1 MNNQELLNYIKV
13 QLQAGFSKAMIYQSL
28 RESNWPDEVIDQAF
42 AVVENKP
49 VPTSMEEQVK
59 RNFHWRDKMK
69 LLVISVLM
77 LSFIGGSFFAWQVW
91 QNKQAWQKEKQLLS
105 EMEFINNQ
113 NEQLVSEEGQLEATQ
128 TTRST
133 DGQSVIISPR
143 EAWLEMKE
151 TFRTLQS
158 YDELEAYT
166 LKYGDQGMV
175 DNLQEQ
181 RKQVDK
187 MPKLAKD
194 QLVKLAQSVVPN
206 DEITVIDETVENDLA
221 FLKVYTVNPKL
232 TAEIKLI
239 KRGEEWKLQSEEWI
253 SEE

>member
-49 VPTSMEEQVK
+49 LPTSMEEQVK

-77 LSFIGGSFFAWQVW
+77 LSLIGGSFFAWQVW

-105 EMEFINNQ
+105 EMELINNQ

-128 TTRST
+128 TARST

-151 TFRTLQS
+151 TFRNLQS

>member
-28 RESNWPDEVIDQAF
+28 RESNWPDDLIDQAF

-49 VPTSMEEQVK
+49 MPESLQTKITKKFFWQ
-59 RNFHWRDKMK
+59 NQKMLLGS
-69 LLVISVLM
+69 LLVMALVGIV
-77 LSFIGGSFFAWQVW
+77 FFAWQVW
-91 QNKQAWQKEKQLLS
+91 QNKQAWQKEQQLLA
-105 EMEFINNQ
+105 EKILENQ
-113 NEQLVSEEGQLEATQ
+113 VNETIMVENENQIEATNQ
-128 TTRST
+128 AIRIE
-133 DGQSVIISPR
+133 DQSKLLSPR

-151 TFRTLQS
+151 TFRNLQS

-166 LKYGDQGMV
+166 LKYGDQGMI

-206 DEITVIDETVENDLA
+206 EEITVIDETIENDLA
-221 FLKVYTVNPKL
+221 FLKVYTVDPKL